1 MSAGT
6 DSFAG
11 VSERW
16 GREQVL
22 GLAPDASSG
31 KVAAKVA
38 QPATWGGAGCD
49 EQAVWG
55 ECQGS
60 GSSLYR
66 TGVDLSEPAF
76 RCSCPSRKFPCK
88 HALGLLLLWSDG
100 VVAAGAR
107 PGWVREWLAQRQD
120 KAQQVQERRETGPGA
135 VRAKDPKTAERR
147 ERRVEDG
154 IDELDRWL
162 CDQVAHGLAQAEQAP
177 YSLWDD
183 AARRLVDA
191 QAGALAGQIKS
202 LATIPRHRG
211 GGAGWPERLLEEYA
225 LLRLLTRA
233 YRRQAD
239 LPEPLRQTVR
249 ARVGFTMTQEE
260 VLSGPATR
268 DRWYVAGIRDSEQDR
283 LITRRVW
290 LRGLRTRTPALVL
303 SFAAPGRPLDSSLV
317 AGTAVD
323 ADLVFYPGAQPLRAL
338 IVTRHGAPGPAAP
351 PGSTV
356 GAFLREYAQAL
367 ALDPWLDRWPAVL
380 ESVRLSRDHRLVD
393 AHGDALPLDA
403 TDPWRLLAVSGGG
416 PLTVAGEWSPRGLRA
431 LSAWH
436 EEEGVLVL

>member
-1 MSAGT
+1 
-6 DSFAG
+6 
-11 VSERW
+11 
-16 GREQVL
+16 VL

-31 KVAAKVA
+31 KAAGKVA
-38 QPATWGGAGCD
+38 QPALWGGAGCD

-60 GSSLYR
+60 GAGLYR

-100 VVAAGAR
+100 AVPAGAR
-107 PGWVREWLAQRQD
+107 PGWAQEWLAQRQE
-120 KAQQVQERRETGPGA
+120 KAQQAQERRETGPVA
-135 VRAKDPKTAERR
+135 VKARDPKTAERR

-162 CDQVAHGLAQAEQAP
+162 RDQVAHGLAQAEQAP

-202 LATIPRHRG
+202 LAAIPRQRG
-211 GGAGWPERLLEEYA
+211 GAAGWPERLLEEYA

-233 YRRQAD
+233 YRRQAE

-249 ARVGFTMTQEE
+249 ARVGFTMSQEE
-260 VLSGPATR
+260 VLSGPAVR
-268 DRWYVAGIRDSEQDR
+268 DRWYVAGIRDTEQDR

-290 LRGLRTRTPALVL
+290 LRGLRTRRPALVL

-323 ADLVFYPGAQPLRAL
+323 ADLAFYPGAQPLRAL
-338 IVTRHGAPGPAAP
+338 IATRHGAPGPAAP
-351 PGSTV
+351 PSGTV
-356 GAFLREYAQAL
+356 GEFLREYAAAL

-380 ESVRLSRDHRLVD
+380 GDVRLSRDHRLVD

-436 EEEGVLVL
+436 EEEGFLVL

>member
-120 KAQQVQERRETGPGA
+120 KAQQVQERRETGAGA

-162 CDQVAHGLAQAEQAP
+162 CDQVAHGLAQAE
-177 YSLWDD
+177 
-183 AARRLVDA
+183 R
-191 QAGALAGQIKS
+191 
-202 LATIPRHRG
+202 
-211 GGAGWPERLLEEYA
+211 AGWS
-225 LLRLLTRA
+225 TR
-233 YRRQAD
+233 R
-239 LPEPLRQTVR
+239 PGHWR
-249 ARVGFTMTQEE
+249 ARSSHWPRFPATVAA
-260 VLSGPATR
+260 GPAGRSGCWRSTR
-268 DRWYVAGIRDSEQDR
+268 CCGCSPGH
-283 LITRRVW
+283 T
-290 LRGLRTRTPALVL
+290 G
-303 SFAAPGRPLDSSLV
+303 GRPTCPSRS
-317 AGTAVD
+317 GRP
-323 ADLVFYPGAQPLRAL
+323 YG
-338 IVTRHGAPGPAAP
+338 
-351 PGSTV
+351 PGS
-356 GAFLREYAQAL
+356 A
-367 ALDPWLDRWPAVL
+367 
-380 ESVRLSRDHRLVD
+380 SR
-393 AHGDALPLDA
+393 
-403 TDPWRLLAVSGGG
+403 
-416 PLTVAGEWSPRGLRA
+416 
-431 LSAWH
+431 
-436 EEEGVLVL
+436 